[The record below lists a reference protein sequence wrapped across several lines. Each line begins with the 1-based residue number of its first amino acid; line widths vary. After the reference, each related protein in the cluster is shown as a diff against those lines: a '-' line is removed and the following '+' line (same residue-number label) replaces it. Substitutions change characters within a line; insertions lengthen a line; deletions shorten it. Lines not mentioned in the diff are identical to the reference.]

1 MTTICSTCRKHFLGH
16 SSFMTYHRFV
26 TRLTRQMSLVEQ
38 ELFTPQ
44 EHLSSPPVPFTRSL
58 VLWCVV
64 CPFVLFSSL
73 LFFDI
78 RILITF
84 CIFKLFLLC
93 LSQFVMLNHK
103 FTVRGNDMDITCTR
117 TTKERGTIYKERSIK
132 HLSSCCLI
140 FNPNFT
146 FKW

>member
-1 MTTICSTCRKHFLGH
+1 MSD
-16 SSFMTYHRFV
+16 V
-26 TRLTRQMSLVEQ
+26 TSGARTVYPSRAPQ
-38 ELFTPQ
+38 FTSGSCYSIVG
-44 EHLSSPPVPFTRSL
+44 L
-58 VLWCVV
+58 VV
-64 CPFVLFSSL
+64 CCLSFCPFFFWHLCSLF
-73 LFFDI
+73 FFDI

-132 HLSSCCLI
+132 HLSACFLI